1 MAFSNE
7 KKVKEMTVPYQCL
20 NRTCELAKRISEPTA
35 RSTEVTPSQDQREQ
49 RTEKNGQR
57 LRETRDTVED
67 TNIRIE
73 GVLGEEKEKGG

>member
-1 MAFSNE
+1 MNWQ
-7 KKVKEMTVPYQCL
+7 KESVNLQL
-20 NRTCELAKRISEPTA
+20 DQ
-35 RSTEVTPSQDQREQ
+35 EVTPSQDQREQ
-49 RTEKNGQR
+49 RTEENGQR